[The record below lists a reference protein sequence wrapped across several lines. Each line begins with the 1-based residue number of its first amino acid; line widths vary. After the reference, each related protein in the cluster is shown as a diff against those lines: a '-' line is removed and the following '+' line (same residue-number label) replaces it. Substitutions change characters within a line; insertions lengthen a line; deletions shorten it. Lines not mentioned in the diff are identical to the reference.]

1 MRESPCP
8 PQQLEHTKSSIKKTL
23 DSWQH
28 VGKRKDTH
36 SQAKTQSTS
45 KRKKYHALK
54 KNQRSKTATTRSL
67 NLRSH
72 SPKVSSQKNL
82 CRLW

>member
-23 DSWQH
+23 DSRQH
-28 VGKRKDTH
+28 
-36 SQAKTQSTS
+36 
-45 KRKKYHALK
+45 
-54 KNQRSKTATTRSL
+54 RSKTATTRSL